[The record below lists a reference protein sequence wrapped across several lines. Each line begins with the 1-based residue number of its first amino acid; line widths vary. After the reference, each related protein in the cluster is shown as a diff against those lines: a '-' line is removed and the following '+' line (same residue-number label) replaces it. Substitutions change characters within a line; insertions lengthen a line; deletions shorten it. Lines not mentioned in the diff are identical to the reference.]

1 MILLDVDDF
10 VINHVGKVLE
20 TVEFD
25 FFMMMVNVMWV
36 SAGTARA

>member
-1 MILLDVDDF
+1 MILLIHVDDF

-25 FFMMMVNVMWV
+25 FFMMMVNI
-36 SAGTARA
+36 